1 MSTRALAHVYDE
13 NDKVLV
19 TIYKHWDGYPDGFC
33 DEEPGWQYND
43 VS

>member
-33 DEEPGWQYND
+33 DEEPGW
-43 VS
+43 